1 MRPARVPK
9 DVLEDDGADR
19 GIVFFGLQAQLAR
32 QLARA
37 AVRVVVPLTSRG
49 VTWEN
54 HRQQSG
60 RQGRARESA

>member
-37 AVRVVVPLTSRG
+37 AVRLA
-49 VTWEN
+49 
-54 HRQQSG
+54 RQFEWSFH
-60 RQGRARESA
+60 